1 MNKPDYFLIIPVA
14 TLVLL
19 GVLILASVSASLS
32 QAKFGSP
39 TFYLFHYL
47 IYGLMPGVLLGFAVY
62 KIPLS
67 SLRKWSPI
75 LLLANLFLLILVFV
89 PKVGMTLGGAR
100 SWINFFGL
108 FSFQP
113 SEFLKLSFLLYLA
126 SFLSVR
132 TEKKKNFLTTLIVFS
147 TVLVLVS
154 LLLIL
159 QPDIG
164 TLGII
169 IISAALVYFLAG
181 TPLKH
186 IFIIGSVAIAGL
198 ILLIQ
203 LAPYRL
209 ARILVFINP
218 NIDPMGLGYQL
229 KQSLIAVGSG
239 GIFGRGVGM
248 SIQKYGFLPQPLA
261 DSIFAVFSEEWGFI
275 GSFVLLVLFL
285 IFAWRGFVIAKRSQ
299 NKFYRLAALSIT
311 CWLTLQAFVN
321 MGSMIGILPLTGI
334 PLPFISYGGSALIA
348 ELIGVGILLNISKN
362 A

>member
-1 MNKPDYFLIIPVA
+1 MNKPDYFLIVPVA
-14 TLVLL
+14 ILVLL
-19 GVLILASVSASLS
+19 GLLIIASVSASLS
-32 QAKFGSP
+32 LAKFGSP

-47 IYGLMPGVLLGFAVY
+47 IYGLIPGILLGFVAY

-67 SLRKWSPI
+67 FLRKWSPI
-75 LLLANLFLLILVFV
+75 LLLINLFLLILIFV
-89 PKVGMTLGGAR
+89 PKIGMTLGGAR

-132 TEKKKNFLTTLIVFS
+132 TEKKKNLSTTLIAFS

-169 IISAALVYFLAG
+169 IVSAVFVYFLAG

-186 IFIIGSVAIAGL
+186 IFIIGSVVIAAL
-198 ILLIQ
+198 VLLIQ
-203 LAPYRL
+203 VAPYRL

-218 NIDPMGLGYQL
+218 NIDPMGLSYQL
-229 KQSLIAVGSG
+229 KQALIAVGSG
-239 GIFGRGVGM
+239 GIFGRGAGM
-248 SIQKYGFLPQPLA
+248 SIQKYDFLPQPLLYFLKSGA
-261 DSIFAVFSEEWGFI
+261 LLAVS
-275 GSFVLLVLFL
+275 SCLLF
-285 IFAWRGFVIAKRSQ
+285 F
-299 NKFYRLAALSIT
+299 
-311 CWLTLQAFVN
+311 
-321 MGSMIGILPLTGI
+321 
-334 PLPFISYGGSALIA
+334 
-348 ELIGVGILLNISKN
+348 
-362 A
+362 

>member
-19 GVLILASVSASLS
+19 GILIVASVSASLS
-32 QAKFGSP
+32 LAKFGSP

-47 IYGLMPGVLLGFAVY
+47 IYGLMPGVLLGFAAY

-67 SLRKWSPI
+67 FLKKWLPI
-75 LLLANLFLLILVFV
+75 LLLANLFLLVLVFI
-89 PKVGMTLGGAR
+89 PKVGMTFGGAR

-132 TEKKKNFLTTLIVFS
+132 TEKKKSPSTTLIVFS
-147 TVLVLVS
+147 TVLILIS

-169 IISAALVYFLAG
+169 IISAAFVYFLAG

-186 IFIIGSVAIAGL
+186 IFIIGSVAIASL
-198 ILLIQ
+198 ALLIQ
-203 LAPYRL
+203 VAPYRL

-218 NIDPMGLGYQL
+218 NIDPMGISYQI
-229 KQSLIAVGSG
+229 KQALIAVGSG

-261 DSIFAVFSEEWGFI
+261 DSIFAVFSEEWGFV
-275 GSFVLLVLFL
+275 GSFVLLALFF
-285 IFAWRGFVIAKRSQ
+285 IFAWRGFAIAKRSQ
-299 NKFYRLAALSIT
+299 NKFYRLAVLGIT
-311 CWLTLQAFVN
+311 CWITLQAFVN
-321 MGSMIGILPLTGI
+321 MGSMVGILPLTGI

-348 ELIGVGILLNISKN
+348 ELIGIGILLNISKN